1 MPETEIELGS
11 IRSLGISDS
20 DTACA
25 AAFAASNRSD
35 KPDNMEDRRWSI
47 LIVPDDVRPW
57 FGCTAPSL
65 T

>member
-1 MPETEIELGS
+1 MPETEIDLGS
-11 IRSLGISDS
+11 TRSLGISDS

-35 KPDNMEDRRWSI
+35 KPDNMEDSRENV

-57 FGCTAPSL
+57 FGCTVPSL